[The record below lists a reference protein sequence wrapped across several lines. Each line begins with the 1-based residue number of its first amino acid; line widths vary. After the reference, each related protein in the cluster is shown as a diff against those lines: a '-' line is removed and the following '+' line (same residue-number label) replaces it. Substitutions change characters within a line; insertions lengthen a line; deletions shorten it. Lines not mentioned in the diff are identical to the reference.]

1 MLSSANVRSSNRP
14 VRKIVGGLS
23 FVLIACGIA
32 EGALRFIPGVNF
44 YLKENSLHCAAS
56 FYLKLCPSRSIEFKN
71 SAGKTYTVTTNEAG
85 ERITSAMRD
94 TSRDQDSQTNRP
106 ELWLIGDS
114 IAMGH
119 GLTDSD
125 TAAWIAQSRLKSWKI
140 RNLATDSVGPL
151 AMTDI
156 LKQTP
161 GKPAQIIWI
170 FNPSDF
176 IDDPLETARRESF
189 SRRAIFLLKY
199 YVKSSAI
206 ASAARVF
213 AGSAD
218 TSYVQGGSAPL
229 ADAAD
234 PIFAHILDLSK
245 EADHRGARFC
255 ILLYSDVE
263 AGTNKPEKENRLRF
277 MIADLAMAH
286 HICTI
291 DVRDQFQS
299 SKENLYLENGPPGP
313 AASRIF
319 ADAIVNS
326 VSGQEP
332 RAKSER

>member
-1 MLSSANVRSSNRP
+1 MRSSNRSL
-14 VRKIVGGLS
+14 RKVTRGLA

-32 EGALRFIPGVNF
+32 EATLRFIPGVDF

-56 FYLKLCPSRSIEFKN
+56 FYLRLCPSRSIEFKN
-71 SAGKTYTVTTNEAG
+71 SAGETYTVTTNEAG
-85 ERITSAMRD
+85 ERITSALRD
-94 TSRDQDSQTNRP
+94 TSRQDSRTTQL

-125 TAAWIAQSRLKSWKI
+125 TAAWIAQSRLKSWKV

-189 SRRAIFLLKY
+189 PRRAIFILKY
-199 YVKSSAI
+199 YVRSSAI
-206 ASAARVF
+206 ASAARII
-213 AGSAD
+213 AGSSDA
-218 TSYVQGGSAPL
+218 SYVQGGSSPL
-229 ADAAD
+229 PDAAD
-234 PIFAHILDLSK
+234 PIFAHILELSK
-245 EADHRGARFC
+245 EAGNHGARFC

-263 AGTNKPEKENRLRF
+263 AGANKPEKENRLRS
-277 MIADLAMAH
+277 MIADLALAH

-291 DVRDQFQS
+291 DVRGQFQS
-299 SKENLYLENGPPGP
+299 SKENLYLQNGHPGP

-332 RAKSER
+332 RAKSEQ